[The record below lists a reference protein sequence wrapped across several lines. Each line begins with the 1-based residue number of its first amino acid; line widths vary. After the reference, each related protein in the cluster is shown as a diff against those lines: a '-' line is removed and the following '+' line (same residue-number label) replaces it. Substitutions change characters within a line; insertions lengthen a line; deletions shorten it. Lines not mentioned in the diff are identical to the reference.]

1 MGTYNPT
8 NTRCQMMSYFDP
20 GAPQCMYGSRQSFYE
35 FLDTV
40 LTQGFNT
47 QAVTSLTLL
56 NEEGKYKFEH
66 LQVNHKDMI
75 VSYDRFNK
83 NNSTIIDFILKEE
96 TNE

>member
-8 NTRCQMMSYFDP
+8 NTRCQMISYFDA
-20 GAPQCMYGSRQSFYE
+20 GAPQYMYGSRQSFYE

-56 NEEGKYKFEH
+56 
-66 LQVNHKDMI
+66 
-75 VSYDRFNK
+75 R
-83 NNSTIIDFILKEE
+83 
-96 TNE
+96 